1 MAVEERQQL
10 TSDQAAHFHVNN
22 PSEVAEL
29 VAQLLLV
36 DVQRQVANIDCLG
49 VHLRIDGPNVG
60 DVHGTVG
67 VLQGVDVVFIVAKR
81 L

>member
-36 DVQRQVANIDCLG
+36 DVQRQVANIDRLG
-49 VHLRIDGPNVG
+49 VHLRTDGAHVG

>member
-49 VHLRIDGPNVG
+49 VHLRTDGPNVG
-60 DVHGTVG
+60 DIHGTVG